1 MCGLHEWGISDSSY
15 KDIKHIKTKYMH
27 TKCLPRWR
35 QLAIAAAALLPVS
48 GLMAQQGNKAAIYH
62 KGWIDFNKN
71 GKMDVFEN
79 PRASVDKRVE
89 DLLSQM
95 NLDEKSC
102 QMATLYGYR
111 RILKDSQPTPQWHS
125 EIWKDGIAN
134 IDENLN
140 NVPNHTGKHTS
151 FGYPHSTHAESMN
164 NVQRWFVEDTRLGIP
179 VDFTNEAIHGLCSD
193 GATPFPAPISIGSTW
208 NKALVHMAGDVVGRE
223 AKALGYTN
231 VYAPILDPSR
241 DPRWG
246 RVVETYGE
254 SPFLIAS
261 LGTEMVKG
269 IQQNGVAST
278 LKHFAVYSV
287 PKGGRDGEVRTDP
300 HVAPREMHEI
310 FLYPFRKVIEQA
322 HPMGVM
328 SSYNDWDGQPI
339 TGSHYFLTTLLREQF
354 GFRGYVVSDSKAVE
368 FLYEKHH
375 VARDFEDATRE
386 AVEAGLNVWTNF
398 NQPKY
403 YINNVRNLV
412 KAGKLDI
419 ATVND
424 RVRDV
429 LRVKFELGL
438 FDQPYVADPK
448 AADQIVQNKQA
459 DSVALALNQES
470 IVLLKNQ
477 DNLLPLKADSYKKI
491 LITGE
496 LASNGSYATSRY
508 GPNNNKVT
516 TVLEGVQ
523 ALLQN
528 EHSGSK
534 VSYETGAKVLSPSW
548 PESEILPTDLSSDE
562 KGAIDKAVKAAE
574 NADVVIAVLGENE
587 QTVGES
593 LSRSSLGFPGKQ
605 QELLQA
611 LQATGKPVILVLITG
626 QPLTINWAEQ
636 HIPAIMT
643 TGFPGPQGGTAIAQ
657 ALFGKYNPGGR
668 LSMTWPKAVGQIQ
681 FNFPFKNGSQLDQGG
696 PHKKEGY
703 GHTRVNGPLYPFGYG
718 LSYTSFKYSDL
729 KITPDQKHTQ
739 GNIHVSCK
747 ITNTGKLA
755 GDEVVQLYVKDVYS
769 SVTTYN
775 SVLRGFERVNLA
787 PGASKTVSFE
797 LQPDDLAL
805 MNSDMH
811 RVVEPGDFEIRVGA
825 SSEDIRLRQMITVE
839 P

>member
-1 MCGLHEWGISDSSY
+1 MN
-15 KDIKHIKTKYMH
+15 TKR
-27 TKCLPRWR
+27 L
-35 QLAIAAAALLPVS
+35 S
-48 GLMAQQGNKAAIYH
+48 GLMQLAVAAGLILPLPGLLAQQGKKSDIYH

-71 GKMDVFEN
+71 GKKDIYED
-79 PRASVDKRVE
+79 PLAPVDKRVE

-95 NLDEKSC
+95 SLNEKSC

-111 RILKDSQPTPQWHS
+111 RVLKDSQPTPEWQH

-151 FGYPHSTHAESMN
+151 FGYPHSTHAVSMN

-208 NKALVHMAGDVVGRE
+208 DKQLVHMAGDIVGRE

-254 SPFLIAS
+254 SPYLIAS

-300 HVAPREMHEI
+300 HVAPKEMHEI
-310 FLYPFRKVIEQA
+310 FLYPFRKVIQQA

-328 SSYNDWDGQPI
+328 SSYNDWDGEPI
-339 TGSHYFLTTLLREQF
+339 TGSHYFLTTLLRGEF
-354 GFRGYVVSDSKAVE
+354 GFKGYVVSDSKAVE

-375 VARDFEDATRE
+375 VAHDFEDATRE

-419 ATVND
+419 GIVND

-448 AADQIVQNKQA
+448 AADQIVQNRQA
-459 DSVALALNQES
+459 DSVALALNQEA

-477 DNLLPLKADSYKKI
+477 GDLLPIQPGQYKKI

-516 TVLEGVQ
+516 TVLEGIRTFIEKNKWNTQ
-523 ALLQN
+523 I
-528 EHSGSK
+528 
-534 VSYETGAKVLSPSW
+534 SYDEGAKVLSPSW
-548 PESEILPTDLSSDE
+548 PKSEILPTDLSQDE
-562 KGAIDKAVKAAE
+562 KASIEKAVQAAKS
-574 NADVVIAVLGENE
+574 ADVIIAVVGENGK
-587 QTVGES
+587 TVGES
-593 LSRSSLGFPGKQ
+593 LSRTSLGLPGKQ
-605 QELLQA
+605 LDLLKA
-611 LQATGKPVILVLITG
+611 LKATGKPVILVLVTG
-626 QPLTINWAEQ
+626 QPLTINWAEA

-643 TGFPGPQGGTAIAQ
+643 AGFPGPQGGTAIAQ
-657 ALFGKYNPGGR
+657 AIFGQYNPGGR
-668 LSMTWPKAVGQIQ
+668 LSMTWPKAVGQVQ

-696 PHKKEGY
+696 PHKKDGF

-718 LSYTSFKYSDL
+718 LSYTKFTYSDL
-729 KITPDQKHTQ
+729 KITPDEKHTK
-739 GNIHVSCK
+739 GTIHVTCK
-747 ITNTGKLA
+747 IANSGKVA

-775 SVLRGFERVNLA
+775 SVLRGFERVHLA
-787 PGASKTVSFE
+787 PGAAKTVSFD
-797 LQPDDLAL
+797 LVPDDLAL
-805 MNSDMH
+805 TNRDMH

-825 SSEDIRLRQMITVE
+825 SSEDIRLKQTITVA

>member
-1 MCGLHEWGISDSSY
+1 MNP
-15 KDIKHIKTKYMH
+15 KR
-27 TKCLPRWR
+27 LPSLSW
-35 QLAIAAAALLPVS
+35 LALTALGLLPLS
-48 GLMAQQGNKAAIYH
+48 NLKAQQGAKSGIYH

-71 GKMDVFEN
+71 GKMDVFED
-79 PRASVDKRVE
+79 PTQAVDKRVE

-95 NLDEKSC
+95 NLNEKSC

-111 RILKDSQPTPQWHS
+111 RILKDSQPTPEWNN

-151 FGYPHSTHAESMN
+151 FGYPHSVHATSMN

-179 VDFTNEAIHGLCSD
+179 VDFTNEGIHGLCSD

-208 NKALVHMAGDVVGRE
+208 DKPLVHMAGDVVGRE

-269 IQQNGVAST
+269 IQENGVAST

-300 HVAPREMHEI
+300 HVAPKEMHEI
-310 FLYPFRKVIEQA
+310 FLYPFRKVIENA
-322 HPMGVM
+322 HPLGVM
-328 SSYNDWDGQPI
+328 SSYNDWDGEPI
-339 TGSHYFLTTLLREQF
+339 TGSHYFLTTLLRQQF

-375 VARDFEDATRE
+375 VAHDFEDATRE

-438 FDQPYVADPK
+438 FDQPYVADPA

-459 DSVALALNQES
+459 DSIALALNQES

-477 DNLLPLKADSYKKI
+477 ANLLPLKPGQYKKI
-491 LITGE
+491 LVTGE
-496 LASNGSYATSRY
+496 LATDGSYATSRY

-516 TVLEGVQ
+516 TVLEGIQ
-523 ALLQN
+523 QFIQN
-528 EHSGSK
+528 QHVGSE
-534 VSYETGAKVLSPSW
+534 VSYTLGAKVLSHDW
-548 PESEILPTDLSSDE
+548 PKSELIASQPDADE
-562 KGAIDKAVKAAE
+562 KEAIDKAVQAAKKS
-574 NADVVIAVLGENE
+574 DVIVAVLGENNK
-587 QTVGES
+587 TVGEGY
-593 LSRSSLGFPGKQ
+593 SRSSLGLPGKQ
-605 QELLQA
+605 LDLLRA
-611 LQATGKPVILVLITG
+611 LKATGKPIVLVLITG
-626 QPLTINWAEQ
+626 QPLTINWPNEN
-636 HIPAIMT
+636 IPAIMT
-643 TGFPGPQGGTAIAQ
+643 AGFPGPQGGMAIAE
-657 ALFGKYNPGGR
+657 ALFGAYNPGGR
-668 LSMTWPKAVGQIQ
+668 LSMTWPKSVGQIQ
-681 FNFPFKNGSQLDQGG
+681 FNFPFKNGSQLDQNG

-703 GHTRVNGPLYPFGYG
+703 GHSRVNGPLYPFGYG

-729 KITPDQKHTQ
+729 QTSPEDKHTQ
-739 GNIHVSCK
+739 GNIHVTCK
-747 ITNTGKLA
+747 VTNSGSVA
-755 GDEVVQLYVKDVYS
+755 GDEVVQLYLKDLYS

-775 SVLRGFERVNLA
+775 SVLRGFQRVHLK
-787 PGASKTVSFE
+787 PGETKTVSFD
-797 LQPDDLAL
+797 LAPDDLAL
-805 MNSDMH
+805 INRDMQ
-811 RVVEPGDFEIRVGA
+811 RVVEPGDFEIRIGS
-825 SSEDIRLRQMITVE
+825 SSEDIRLKQTITVNK
-839 P
+839 

>member
-1 MCGLHEWGISDSSY
+1 MG
-15 KDIKHIKTKYMH
+15 IKHIKTKYMNA
-27 TKCLPRWR
+27 KSLPGWGKVAVVAFSAT
-35 QLAIAAAALLPVS
+35 LMLPS
-48 GLMAQQGNKAAIYH
+48 QGLRAQQGKKSDIYH

-71 GKMDVFEN
+71 GKMDIYEN
-79 PRASVDKRVE
+79 PLAPVDKRVE

-95 NLDEKSC
+95 NLNEKSC

-111 RILKDSQPTPQWHS
+111 RILKDSQPTPEWHN

-140 NVPNHTGKHTS
+140 NVPNHTGRHTS
-151 FGYPHSTHAESMN
+151 FGYPHSTHATSMN

-193 GATPFPAPISIGSTW
+193 QATPFPAPISIGSTW
-208 NKALVHMAGDVVGRE
+208 NKQLVHLAGDVVGRE

-254 SPFLIAS
+254 SPYLIAA

-300 HVAPREMHEI
+300 HVAPKEMHEI
-310 FLYPFRKVIEQA
+310 FLYPFRKVIERA

-328 SSYNDWDGQPI
+328 SSYNDWDGEPV

-354 GFRGYVVSDSKAVE
+354 GFKGYVVSDSKAVE

-375 VARDFEDATRE
+375 VAHDFEDATRE

-398 NQPKY
+398 NEPKY

-412 KAGKLDI
+412 NAGKLDI
-419 ATVND
+419 RTVND

-438 FDQPYVADPK
+438 FDQPFVADPK
-448 AADQIVQNKQA
+448 AADQIVQNAQA
-459 DSVALALNQES
+459 DSIALALNREA
-470 IVLLKNQ
+470 IVLLKNK
-477 DNLLPLKADSYKKI
+477 DNLLPLKTGQYKNI
-491 LITGE
+491 LITGA
-496 LASNGSYATSRY
+496 LADNGSYATSRY

-523 ALLQN
+523 SLVQTAHLNAQ
-528 EHSGSK
+528 
-534 VSYETGAKVLSPSW
+534 VRYEKGADVISPTW
-548 PESEILPTDLSSDE
+548 PKSEILPTDLTTDE
-562 KGAIDKAVKAAE
+562 KSEIAKAVQAAKKS
-574 NADVVIAVLGENE
+574 DIIIAVLGENE
-587 QTVGES
+587 NTVGES
-593 LSRSSLGFPGKQ
+593 LSRSALGFPGKQ
-605 QELLQA
+605 LDLLKA
-611 LQATGKPVILVLITG
+611 LQATGKPIVLVLITG

-636 HIPAIMT
+636 NIPAIMT
-643 TGFPGPQGGTAIAQ
+643 AGFPGPQGGTAIAE
-657 ALFGKYNPGGR
+657 ALFGQYNPGGR
-668 LSMTWPKAVGQIQ
+668 LSMTWPKSVGQIQ
-681 FNFPFKNGSQLDQGG
+681 FNFPFKNGSQFDQGG
-696 PHKKEGY
+696 PHKNQGY
-703 GHTRVNGPLYPFGYG
+703 GHTRLNGPLYPFGYG

-729 KITPDQKHTQ
+729 QITPDKKHTQ

-747 ITNTGKLA
+747 VTNSGQSA
-755 GDEVVQLYVKDVYS
+755 GDEVVQLYLKDLYS

-775 SVLRGFERVNLA
+775 SVLRGFERVHLA
-787 PGASKTVSFE
+787 PGETKEVAFTLE
-797 LQPDDLAL
+797 PDDLAL
-805 MNSDMH
+805 TNRDMH

-825 SSEDIRLRQMITVE
+825 SSKDIRLKKTITVE